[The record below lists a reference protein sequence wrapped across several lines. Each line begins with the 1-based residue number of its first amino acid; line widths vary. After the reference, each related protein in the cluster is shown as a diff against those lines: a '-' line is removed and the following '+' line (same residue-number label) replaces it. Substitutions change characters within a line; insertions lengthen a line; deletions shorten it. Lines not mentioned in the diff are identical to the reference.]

1 METNRNGGGTMKK
14 RLALMTAIATLVAAI
29 GTAFATTPAAQAQ
42 PQPSLAI
49 PGTTCDVA
57 GTPVACTLQLVGFS
71 NRGGTL
77 NAAFRLT
84 NEVTGQVTR
93 IFIPILQQPG
103 NTCTIL
109 ELETGDI
116 DLFLLGLHLHI
127 DPIHIILTAQ
137 RGTLLGDL
145 LCGIFFG
152 DATPGLLQQALR
164 NGLLSAPA

>member
-1 METNRNGGGTMKK
+1 MKR
-14 RLALMTAIATLVAAI
+14 RLALLTAIATLTAAL
-29 GTAFATTPAAQAQ
+29 GTAFATAPNAQAK
-42 PQPSLAI
+42 PQPRLAI
-49 PGTTCDVA
+49 PGVTCENAAED
-57 GTPVACTLQLVGFS
+57 PVACTLRLVGFS

-84 NEVTGQVTR
+84 NQVTGDVTR
-93 IFIPILQQPG
+93 IFVPITQQQVPD
-103 NTCTIL
+103 TCTIL

-127 DPIHIILTAQ
+127 DPIHIVLTAQ

-152 DATPGLLQQALR
+152 DSTPGLLQRGLR
-164 NGLLSAPA
+164 NGLMTAP

>member
-1 METNRNGGGTMKK
+1 MRKS
-14 RLALMTAIATLVAAI
+14 LALLTAIATLAAAVAAAL
-29 GTAFATTPAAQAQ
+29 TVAPSANAQ
-42 PQPSLAI
+42 PQPRLTI
-49 PGTTCDVA
+49 PGVTCENAAED
-57 GTPVACTLQLVGFS
+57 PVACTLRLVGFS

-84 NEVTGQVTR
+84 NQVTGDVTR
-93 IFIPILQQPG
+93 IFVPITQQQVPG
-103 NTCTIL
+103 TCTIL

-127 DPIHIILTAQ
+127 DPIHIVLTAQ

-152 DATPGLLQQALR
+152 DATPGLLQRGLR
-164 NGLLSAPA
+164 NGLMTAP

>member
-1 METNRNGGGTMKK
+1 MKAK
-14 RLALMTAIATLVAAI
+14 LALLTAIATLAAAVGAALTVAPSAN
-29 GTAFATTPAAQAQ
+29 AQ
-42 PQPSLAI
+42 PQPRLTI
-49 PGTTCDVA
+49 PGVDCENA
-57 GTPVACTLQLVGFS
+57 AENPVACTLRLVGFS

-84 NEVTGQVTR
+84 NEATGRALR
-93 IFIPILQQPG
+93 IFVPIGQQQVPE
-103 NTCTIL
+103 TCTIL
-109 ELETGDI
+109 DLQTGPI

-152 DATPGLLQQALR
+152 DSTPGLLQRGLR
-164 NGLLSAPA
+164 NGLMTPAP